1 MPGFDFSNSSLAE
14 WKTPLPTRKLA
25 LFIDSASWDH
35 GKIDVRVTSVVSDSP
50 LSQQYWHQFAITCE
64 PVFAVL
70 FAQEAMATSLWRRS
84 NELGRP
90 GDHLILRNSDW
101 VTSFKTNEP
110 YGDSWQKGEAVHYV
124 LCASNDFAH
133 LICKKPPVFSAL
145 GIVPAD
151 PSDGKPPP
159 LSLQRDWED
168 MNPVQKLLSRIFFG
182 RRRKIASNANEMNC
196 STKRVRYV

>member
-1 MPGFDFSNSSLAE
+1 MPGFDFLNSSLAE
-14 WKTPLPTRKLA
+14 WKTPLPTKKLA

-35 GKIDVRVTSVVSDSP
+35 GKFDIRVTSVVLDSP
-50 LSQQYWHQFAITCE
+50 LSQQYWHHYVIKCE

-70 FAQEAMATSLWRRS
+70 FADEAMATSLWRRS

-90 GDHLILRNSDW
+90 GDHLIVTNSDW

-110 YGDSWQKGEAVHYV
+110 YGNGWQKGEAVHYV

-133 LICKKPPVFSAL
+133 LICKKPPVFTAL

-151 PSDGKPPP
+151 HSDSKPPP
-159 LSLQRDWED
+159 LHRLRSLEEI
-168 MNPVQKLLSRIFFG
+168 NPVQKLLSRIFFG
-182 RRRKIASNANEMNC
+182 RRKKIVPNANEVNC